1 MRFSDYIGYPV
12 ALKISSPHIVH
23 KTDVGGVELN
33 LRNSQEVKDAFRRI
47 IENVKQKSKNDN
59 IKIDGVTIQEFI
71 ANGKETIIG
80 MKRDSQF
87 GPLLMFGLGGI
98 YVQVFKD
105 VSFRLAPINELSA
118 RHMIESTKAS
128 KLLYGV
134 RGEKPSDIESIIE
147 SLQRLSQLVMD
158 FPEIQEIDINP
169 LLVFEQ
175 GKGCKAIDIRIVIS

>member
-1 MRFSDYIGYPV
+1 M
-12 ALKISSPHIVH
+12 KINRVI
-23 KTDVGGVELN
+23 
-33 LRNSQEVKDAFRRI
+33 
-47 IENVKQKSKNDN
+47 
-59 IKIDGVTIQEFI
+59 IQEFI
-71 ANGKETIIG
+71 TSGKETIIG
-80 MKRDSQF
+80 MKRDAQF

-118 RHMIESTKAS
+118 WHMIESTKAS

>member
-1 MRFSDYIGYPV
+1 
-12 ALKISSPHIVH
+12 
-23 KTDVGGVELN
+23 
-33 LRNSQEVKDAFRRI
+33 
-47 IENVKQKSKNDN
+47 
-59 IKIDGVTIQEFI
+59 
-71 ANGKETIIG
+71 
-80 MKRDSQF
+80 
-87 GPLLMFGLGGI
+87 
-98 YVQVFKD
+98 
-105 VSFRLAPINELSA
+105 
-118 RHMIESTKAS
+118 MIESTKAS